1 MLGNKSYEEWVRQYS
16 QSHQNPINRFCH
28 TVGIPMI
35 VLSLV
40 LFIVSIF
47 VFELLFWAVML
58 FIVGWIFQF
67 IGHWFEGKPPEFF
80 KDWRFLLVGLRWWF
94 AKIRGRA

>member
-1 MLGNKSYEEWVRQYS
+1 MGNKSYEEWVRQYS

-47 VFELLFWAVML
+47 VFKLLFWAVML

>member
-1 MLGNKSYEEWVRQYS
+1 MGNKSYEEWVRQYS